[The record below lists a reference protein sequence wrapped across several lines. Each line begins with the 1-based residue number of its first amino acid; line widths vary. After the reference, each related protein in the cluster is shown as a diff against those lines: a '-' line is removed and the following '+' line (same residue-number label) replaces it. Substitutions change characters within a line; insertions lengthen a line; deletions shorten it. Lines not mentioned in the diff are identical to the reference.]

1 MVDAVELPRMI
12 VEDEETAAE
21 RRQSE
26 RDGVCGQQKGGR
38 ERSAH
43 GCR

>member
-1 MVDAVELPRMI
+1 MVKAIDLARMI

-21 RRQSE
+21 RRQTE
-26 RDGVCGQQKGGR
+26 GNGIGGKQDGGR

-43 GCR
+43 GWR

>member
-1 MVDAVELPRMI
+1 MEAIDLARMI

-21 RRQSE
+21 RRQPE
-26 RDGVCGQQKGGR
+26 RDGVHGKQDGGR
-38 ERSAH
+38 EHSTH